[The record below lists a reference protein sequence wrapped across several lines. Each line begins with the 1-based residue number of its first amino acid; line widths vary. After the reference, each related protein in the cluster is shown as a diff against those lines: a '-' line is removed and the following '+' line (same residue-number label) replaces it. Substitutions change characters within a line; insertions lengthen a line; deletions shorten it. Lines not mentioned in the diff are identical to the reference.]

1 MLSDELNHPK
11 VLISYSHDSAEHELI
26 HRFGEKRSQ
35 SLNAAP
41 SLCIKQAPLATHEE
55 LSSDPCMSQNKT
67 SVKPLASHHLQDA
80 PTRPTRYYRH
90 ICPPRNLIQR
100 HVQRVLDLRII
111 LTLVHLQQ
119 LPHCLLIHCQFP

>member
-11 VLISYSHDSAEHELI
+11 VLISYSQDSAEHGLI

-80 PTRPTRYYRH
+80 PTLYWLFSIP
-90 ICPPRNLIQR
+90 
-100 HVQRVLDLRII
+100 VLKNKKRTKFFDWSRLQ
-111 LTLVHLQQ
+111 LSEGLCVH
-119 LPHCLLIHCQFP
+119 F